1 MDEIRLL
8 GVACPQIVTVERL
21 EEAPVSLE
29 TDKGPITVVEACEQE
44 RNLIN
49 LVRRYPAL
57 YDGQHPRFHDDTY
70 KEQLWK
76 RITSQL
82 HIELTQCLVTWSELR
97 YRYQR
102 HVRRLRAFHRSAVKR
117 RVKTRRRPCLRH
129 EEELLFLY
137 PHVARF
143 PLLKLEVSD
152 SESESEDEGD
162 GVPEVVIVEPPP
174 VDIID
179 VDLVDDA
186 IGCTMEERCLIEA
199 VKAYPQLY
207 DAHHPQFSNFRHR
220 GLIWC
225 SISNELRDKATKLIK
240 NWLILLTRFE
250 WDVRHN
256 DRPNRDSELCHRM
269 AFMRQYVMRLRL
281 TVCQVSKYLQN
292 SWYEPIENFRSVLA
306 LINAMRT
313 MPELVQITEDCQ
325 RLRTKPTI
333 YDELWQKVGQA
344 VDVSYERCEVTWL
357 LLRSFHTELTAMRQA
372 GYQLQDKWYFENV
385 LNGIVRLAAVRAAKR
400 ITNNKRPHNG
410 DETGEMGPPPAKVTP
425 PPAKVT
431 PAPAKVTPPP
441 AKVTP
446 PPAKVT
452 QPPAKVT
459 QPPAKVTVPSK
470 ITQPEPPRFPIA
482 IVYPP
487 SMKTNSS
494 STTTTTATNNSST
507 TTGSGQSLPNARS
520 STAGASTLPAAT
532 SSSSSTATDHPMPF
546 VISTSQGNVKVS
558 AVPRPP
564 PKLLNPI
571 KNISKPAPGASPANQ
586 APNAMH
592 SLVQRPAPQ
601 ISMRPK
607 MNAPLPNIPITLPT
621 SMIRAITPPAAA
633 VVSMQRN
640 GSSSSASLGSSISL
654 VRVQPAAGPGT
665 TSAPTRPKLPKLLP
679 KPPEMAAPMVRI
691 HQPVLIS
698 ENDIGKTLSVSAARG
713 GAAKPDTGRGI
724 GTAGGGAVAGA
735 AAGAPGK
742 SAGTGAGVRVVSGAV
757 VGGAIKY
764 PEVATTSS
772 GSKAPPKAPTILRGS
787 GISLP
792 PVVLSATKSNR
803 IVIRTSDA
811 TSQTPTIASVTS
823 AARPATSAA
832 PLVTAAAR
840 PATSAAPP
848 ATPAAPPA
856 TSAPPPATSA
866 APPVTSAAPPVTSAP
881 PPVTRS
887 ASPVIIEVPSVDPD
901 DAPSTSKSISTD
913 FGQSPRGIFMN
924 AINVNLVYSAS
935 AGNSLRIWG
944 GGLNCNYNLNMVRT
958 ATLIR
963 EVMAVPQLHNK
974 CPQLKAQSDEFW
986 QVISQK
992 FHMPELAL
1000 RACWNFL
1007 ANNMSLFPSIA
1018 PMTELMRPFKGNL
1031 KVWEKSNRLFGKFD
1045 EIARKYDWM
1054 KYREVIP
1061 DLIRH
1066 FRHHEH
1072 LYWEMRKPRPGE
1084 VVKSPPLYTERER
1097 QEVWREA
1104 KIKFPD
1110 LNHHDIWS
1118 MFKFAFRTY
1127 MEDLERGIDNPWPQ
1141 NWWQAL
1147 EQLKFLAD
1155 IRYHPL
1161 EPYFY
1166 IVHNKILDEVKRCS
1180 MFEALTSSDS
1190 TDKGK
1195 TSALLARVAKEPMP
1209 WCSEEAKR
1217 LLTGKL
1223 SILGKPNNANASS
1236 QATVSVPVPVIDI
1249 DSGEIDAPPDI
1260 ITEEPELPEP
1270 VSEPEREPE
1279 PEPEPKP
1286 EPEPEPEPQP
1296 SCSRSIVRRPPK
1308 ASGSR
1313 PTYTLPTIEV
1323 FELTRMLR
1331 RYPHTF
1337 QRVHTINKRTAW
1349 VRVSKEL
1356 KITVTECRLGL
1367 QYALRE
1373 MRLLKILDP
1382 KNLCTMN
1389 HKYFRHMD
1397 EIFKQVKNKSQLTVR
1412 TPEQMNESVAVEQPE
1427 EMMSNKFVPEIN
1439 MSTCKP
1445 SLVLKNWATAIG
1457 SLPEESQDVLAIKLK
1472 YLFAKFAKMNSHNTS

>member
-1 MDEIRLL
+1 
-8 GVACPQIVTVERL
+8 
-21 EEAPVSLE
+21 
-29 TDKGPITVVEACEQE
+29 VVEACEQE

-410 DETGEMGPPPAKVTP
+410 DETGEMGPPPAK
-425 PPAKVT
+425 
-431 PAPAKVTPPP
+431 
-441 AKVTP
+441 
-446 PPAKVT
+446 
-452 QPPAKVT
+452 
-459 QPPAKVTVPSK
+459 

-494 STTTTTATNNSST
+494 STTTTATNNSST

-520 STAGASTLPAAT
+520 STAGASSLPAAT

-564 PKLLNPI
+564 PKLLNPV
-571 KNISKPAPGASPANQ
+571 KNISKPAPGAPPANQ

-698 ENDIGKTLSVSAARG
+698 ENDIGKTLS
-713 GAAKPDTGRGI
+713 
-724 GTAGGGAVAGA
+724 
-735 AAGAPGK
+735 
-742 SAGTGAGVRVVSGAV
+742 
-757 VGGAIKY
+757 
-764 PEVATTSS
+764 
-772 GSKAPPKAPTILRGS
+772 APTILRGS

-840 PATSAAPP
+840 PATSAPPP
-848 ATPAAPPA
+848 ATSTASPA

-866 APPVTSAAPPVTSAP
+866 APPVTSAAPPLTSAP

-1054 KYREVIP
+1054 KYKEVIP

-1279 PEPEPKP
+1279 PEPEPEPKP

-1472 YLFAKFAKMNSHNTS
+1472 YLFAKFAKMNSHNT